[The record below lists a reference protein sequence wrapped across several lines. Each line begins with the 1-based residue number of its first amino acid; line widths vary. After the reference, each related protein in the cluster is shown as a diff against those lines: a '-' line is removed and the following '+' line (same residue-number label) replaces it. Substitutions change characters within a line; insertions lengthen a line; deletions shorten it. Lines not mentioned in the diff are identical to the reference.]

1 MKRITVSL
9 PDELVDAASRA
20 VEAGYARNI
29 SAFVAGALREHERRE
44 SLEKLL
50 ADWNSESPVPDEVA
64 RQIDAELD
72 AAGMIDRSAPTG
84 WRAG

>member
-9 PDELVDAASRA
+9 PDELVEAASRA

-29 SAFVAGALREHERRE
+29 SAFVAGALREYERRE
-44 SLEKLL
+44 SLDQIL
-50 ADWNSESPVPDEVA
+50 ADWNCDTPVPDDVA

-72 AAGMIDRSAPTG
+72 AAGLVDRSGQADR
-84 WRAG
+84 RAG